1 MIAPDGTPGD
11 IPYERMK
18 DAQAAG
24 FKPAVMMQSQ
34 DGKIG
39 YIPADRTADA
49 SKAGLKL
56 LPMGQQEAKD
66 HPGFWSEVG
75 AAAAASVGIDMSSD
89 DIRDMGSALKEDLP
103 KLGLAIAESPVTMS
117 PPVMAYRQVKKG
129 IQDIRTKLSGGKT
142 PEEIHAEQEAAA
154 GHGAVYQGL
163 ARGAESLGVNVQ
175 GMEDAAEKGSPG
187 GVIGHA
193 AAVPLTMAATE
204 LAGAA
209 VPKVVEGAS
218 ATADAAG
225 RVADLTHE
233 VTPKQVAQV
242 AGVTHFTGKAVGKIV
257 EAILGKERA
266 NSPISARDVPFN
278 AGANLPAT
286 PPAEVL
292 RANPLSTGA
301 QSAEISPAQAQA
313 LSDIRQRGVYPG
325 APQPTMPPQVAQASG
340 LGSIPQRVAPPAA
353 QTGEALGTI
362 PARAV
367 PGEVAPT
374 AEAAPAEPPPAPS
387 PTTEPKPP
395 SEVTLTG
402 ESALRK
408 ILTGQDNANLLKIAK
423 SRGINVTQE
432 SQLKPGV
439 ADGKLINKII
449 DSHSEEE
456 LSNLRDLYME
466 NTRFKHDFGD
476 IGPEAWKALSMQ
488 SYFPDVKI
496 PATVLKR
503 MESSVRAASAAKTAA
518 PPSDLTPLLQQSLE
532 NVKRRREASQ

>member
-11 IPYERMK
+11 LPYERMK

-24 FKPAVMMQSQ
+24 FQPAVMMQSQ

-39 YIPADRTADA
+39 YIPASRTADA

-56 LPMGQQEAKD
+56 LPVGQQEAKD
-66 HPGFWSEVG
+66 HPGFWAQAGSIAIKQG
-75 AAAAASVGIDMSSD
+75 TGIDLSPEEFQSAAKNLGSD
-89 DIRDMGSALKEDLP
+89 LWNMAKGAP
-103 KLGLAIAESPVTMS
+103 KIVQNAIAPNIQEQSQQIMQQAQHFKEQGEGAHPYS
-117 PPVMAYRQVKKG
+117 LFYR
-129 IQDIRTKLSGGKT
+129 LLT
-142 PEEIHAEQEAAA
+142 PLAENTT
-154 GHGAVYQGL
+154 
-163 ARGAESLGVNVQ
+163 GVNVR
-175 GMEDAAEKGSPG
+175 GMEQGAKEGDAGA
-187 GVIGHA
+187 VLGHA
-193 AAVPLTMAATE
+193 AAPLVAVGATE
-204 LAGAA
+204 AAGAA
-209 VPKVVEGAS
+209 FPKIAEGAS
-218 ATADAAG
+218 AVSDAAG

-233 VTPKQVAQV
+233 VTPKQVAQTV
-242 AGVTHFTGKAVGKIV
+242 GVTHFTGKAFGKIV
-257 EAILGKERA
+257 EAIVGDRA
-266 NSPISARDVPFN
+266 NQPISPRPVQP
-278 AGANLPAT
+278 
-286 PPAEVL
+286 
-292 RANPLSTGA
+292 
-301 QSAEISPAQAQA
+301 
-313 LSDIRQRGVYPG
+313 VYPG
-325 APQPTMPPQVAQASG
+325 ADQPTMPSEVAQASG

-374 AEAAPAEPPPAPS
+374 AQAAPAEPPPAPS